1 MRRISAASTVR
12 AVLASVLAVLARP
25 DVVRACTVCF
35 GNGND
40 DWNAGFLLGTVLMLA
55 LPPAVVVGAGIAI
68 YRAMK
73 RQEARLQ
80 ERDAQRAAVPTA
92 PR

>member
-1 MRRISAASTVR
+1 MRRIAAAGTVSA
-12 AVLASVLAVLARP
+12 LAVLARP
-25 DVVRACTVCF
+25 DVARACTVCF
-35 GNGND
+35 GGGND
-40 DWNAGFLLGTVLMLA
+40 DWNWGFLLGTVIMLA

-92 PR
+92 PH

>member
-1 MRRISAASTVR
+1 MRRIAAAGT
-12 AVLASVLAVLARP
+12 AGVLAVLAHP
-25 DVVRACTVCF
+25 DVARACTVCF
-35 GNGND
+35 GGGND
-40 DWNAGFLLGTVLMLA
+40 DWNWGFLLGTVMMLA

-80 ERDAQRAAVPTA
+80 KRDAQRAAVPTA